1 MAYVD
6 FSNAHID
13 VRGSLKPLHQ
23 QHLGLTNYNSPP
35 ATINF
40 LTLESPWEYIATSV
54 ASTIVSSTPTKV
66 SYLYTGT
73 FAMAG
78 TSFGIYVKK
87 DSSSYEEFW
96 AITNVSFSAG
106 DTFSFIIDVEIT
118 GS

>member
-23 QHLGLTNYNSPP
+23 KYLGLSNYNNAIQISS
-35 ATINF
+35 F
-40 LTLESPWEYIATSV
+40 LTLQAPWEYVATSV
-54 ASTIVSSTPTKV
+54 TVSILESTLTKY
-66 SYLYTGT
+66 SLLFTGT
-73 FAMAG
+73 FSLAG
-78 TSFGIYVKK
+78 TSFGIYINK

-106 DTFSFIIDVEIT
+106 DTFSFIVDVEIT